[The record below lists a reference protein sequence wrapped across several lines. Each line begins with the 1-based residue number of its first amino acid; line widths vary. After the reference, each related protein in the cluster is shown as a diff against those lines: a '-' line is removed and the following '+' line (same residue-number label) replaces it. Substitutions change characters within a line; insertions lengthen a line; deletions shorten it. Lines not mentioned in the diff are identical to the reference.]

1 MTDRFT
7 YKDAGVD
14 IELADRVIGSLAE
27 RIKRTFRPEVIGRFG
42 GFAAMF
48 RPEWR
53 RCQDPVLV
61 AATDGVGTKLKIA
74 FLTGV
79 HDTVGIDLVAMN
91 VNDILVTGAEPLFF
105 LDYVATGAIDADTVT
120 AVISGIARGCED
132 AGCALI
138 GGETAEMPDFY
149 GKGEYDLAGFC
160 VGLVDRAT
168 ALDGSAVKPG
178 DAVIGVASSGL
189 HSNGYSL
196 VRKVLLERKGYTID
210 SRLAD
215 LDRPLGEE
223 LLTPTN
229 IYVKPI
235 LQLMSTVT
243 VSAMAHITG
252 GGFVGNIPRVIPDG
266 CGVVIDSS
274 SWETPPIFDIIR
286 REASLDSAEMFRTF
300 NMGVGFVIVVPRD
313 YADQTRAQLADTGL
327 RSWMIGTVTALG
339 PGDDRVVIR

>member
-1 MTDRFT
+1 
-7 YKDAGVD
+7 
-14 IELADRVIGSLAE
+14 
-27 RIKRTFRPEVIGRFG
+27 
-42 GFAAMF
+42 
-48 RPEWR
+48 
-53 RCQDPVLV
+53 
-61 AATDGVGTKLKIA
+61 
-74 FLTGV
+74 
-79 HDTVGIDLVAMN
+79 
-91 VNDILVTGAEPLFF
+91 
-105 LDYVATGAIDADTVT
+105 
-120 AVISGIARGCED
+120 
-132 AGCALI
+132 
-138 GGETAEMPDFY
+138 
-149 GKGEYDLAGFC
+149 
-160 VGLVDRAT
+160 
-168 ALDGSAVKPG
+168 VKPG